1 MSKITM
7 GSRCVLLRFETQAAW
22 YPICGLK
29 KPMHIGEQ
37 EEQNCSFQ
45 PRITPIR
52 KAVQNPFDL
61 LNNAQNTKA
70 RSKPQ
75 NRSLQKG
82 TRCSHYAKNSRRKDS
97 YKPAQSTETCH
108 ASFLLF
114 FSLTKSHSFLVTT
127 LPRGEKGFVA
137 VTVPHENFT
146 GTVITPHLTL
156 FFLLFSGREKQQ
168 KWAPCDKFR
177 FFGCSNWGAHL
188 RIKRSP
194 FRVKSMWRCLCL
206 CTVPWSVK

>member
-1 MSKITM
+1 
-7 GSRCVLLRFETQAAW
+7 
-22 YPICGLK
+22 
-29 KPMHIGEQ
+29 MHIA
-37 EEQNCSFQ
+37 EEEGKNRSFQ
-45 PRITPIR
+45 PRLTPIR

-61 LNNAQNTKA
+61 LNNTQNTKA

-75 NRSLQKG
+75 NRSFQKG
-82 TRCSHYAKNSRRKDS
+82 PKCSHYAKNSRRKDS

-137 VTVPHENFT
+137 VTVPDENFT

-156 FFLLFSGREKQQ
+156 FFYFFLDAKNNKSGHRVTSF
-168 KWAPCDKFR
+168 DFL
-177 FFGCSNWGAHL
+177 GALTGH
-188 RIKRSP
+188 RSP
-194 FRVKSMWRCLCL
+194 FADQEIPISGKKHVAL
-206 CTVPWSVK
+206 SVSLYSAMECQMTW